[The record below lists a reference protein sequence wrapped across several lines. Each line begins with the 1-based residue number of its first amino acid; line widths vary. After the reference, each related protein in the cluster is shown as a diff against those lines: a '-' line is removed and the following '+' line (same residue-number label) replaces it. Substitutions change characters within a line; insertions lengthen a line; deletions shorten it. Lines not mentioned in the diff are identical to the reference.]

1 MNKKLC
7 WETGKDYMITP
18 VSKVKYLRF
27 LNNVNPLINSS
38 DSALSALTITNSNKG
53 TSYALDKYSLDQ
65 IAPNLI
71 INESEADDELESVR
85 VEHWKYN
92 PNLFSKD
99 GIIDVFS
106 LYAIYQEDNE
116 PRVEIELEQLIEAA
130 LCGD

>member
-1 MNKKLC
+1 
-7 WETGKDYMITP
+7 MITP